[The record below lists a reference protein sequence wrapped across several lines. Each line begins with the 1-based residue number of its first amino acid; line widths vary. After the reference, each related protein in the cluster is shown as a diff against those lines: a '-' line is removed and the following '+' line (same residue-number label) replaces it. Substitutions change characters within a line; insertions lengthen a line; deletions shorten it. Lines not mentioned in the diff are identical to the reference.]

1 VYPAIPDTQER
12 SLGSRL
18 SDAHAER
25 CGASRQHDRGRG
37 VAADA
42 AEAGPAAGGPKF
54 TRVCADRGRRTRQIC
69 SVAVHRAPVT
79 LEEETRRYVVT
90 LEQLAALGEPGTDT
104 DAWNR
109 AVEANQSS
117 YLVLRQ
123 SREGRGAIERL
134 IDHPATTV
142 RGGAAAH
149 ALLWNEERARPV
161 LAALAED
168 EGLEGLSARQTLHAF
183 DAGTLSHEW

>member
-1 VYPAIPDTQER
+1 MPTLNVLWRLTPARSGAVESLRTPPRPGPRLVAPRSPVYVKIGDGGHAR
-12 SLGSRL
+12 SAWSRCIGHSL
-18 SDAHAER
+18 
-25 CGASRQHDRGRG
+25 
-37 VAADA
+37 
-42 AEAGPAAGGPKF
+42 
-54 TRVCADRGRRTRQIC
+54 
-69 SVAVHRAPVT
+69 PVT
-79 LEEETRRYVVT
+79 LEEETRPYVAT

-123 SREGRGAIERL
+123 SREGRGAIGRL

-142 RGGAAAH
+142 RGWAAAH

-168 EGLEGLSARQTLHAF
+168 EGLEGLSARQTLRAF
-183 DAGTLSHEW
+183 DAGTLSHD